1 MGTASAPPIK
11 EVWAVRFGKKAP
23 DFEARKVVDLAD
35 SFHRVQG
42 STVLVAVHA
51 EGANVIKNRAGKK
64 ISPQIYCELA

>member
-35 SFHRVQG
+35 SFI
-42 STVLVAVHA
+42 AF
-51 EGANVIKNRAGKK
+51 RAALYLWR
-64 ISPQIYCELA
+64 SMRRELM